1 EVWLNDGNV
10 VIGAETTAFRVHRS
24 VLSLHSDVLR
34 DMFTLPPPTDDG
46 QEMME
51 GYPVVRVSDMAADM
65 RHMLKALYGGSEMLS
80 GYKTKAEF
88 KVLAALLRL
97 AHKYQIDKLRDGALA
112 RLKALYVDDF

>member
-1 EVWLNDGNV
+1 MSMHFDHRTPDSRKRARTEGSLGGDDAPTALTNLKPDEEVWLNDGNV

-65 RHMLKALYGGSEMLS
+65 RHMLKALYGGSEM
-80 GYKTKAEF
+80 
-88 KVLAALLRL
+88 
-97 AHKYQIDKLRDGALA
+97 
-112 RLKALYVDDF
+112 